1 MLKSQI
7 VNLTWSFQTSGN
19 GNTNHLWPDLCQTNQ
34 VRHPAR
40 KKELNNTEET
50 SDTVNLDSE
59 EYPELSTAVVKSKN
73 SVAVN
78 RYCFQSPTITVL
90 VPELDMEPRRS
101 KNIRRFKRPDKIYVN
116 LQEALESTRCM
127 NKLNNKELPKFRIN
141 IYKGNSCRTDPI
153 MRNSSWSLRKVR
165 VPISK
170 DKKPSKLKRV
180 ILSNRYMRVQI
191 NVQKREEFERAKLQ
205 AICKDVDA
213 IDFDSLSITA
223 DPEIDVDCVNHM
235 CTMTLYDKD
244 YREKNEE
251 NMSETSVDYRPDII
265 RKIRD
270 CHIRNRP
277 TLNTLMANNGRC
289 NTFQINDDEFEDDIV
304 NQTLSLEIKDDI
316 KQEIKQEIIHEDL
329 EDNVQLNINNFLMY
343 SSNFREYCTN
353 MLTPGFTNALETF
366 LREITRLQKRYHE
379 RNPNKSLYKRRYYSG
394 LKETRKHGELKK
406 LKFVIIPPD
415 IEKVELKDGLDD
427 EVNKLLDMC
436 RKQNVAFG
444 FGLNRRKLGYYTH
457 GRGFVACVGI
467 ANYSGT
473 EEIFLNVLT
482 ELAHARNAFKK
493 LSGAK
498 EALIDVPKS
507 ISDDCLLSENIN
519 ALLKILS
526 LSNVIHG

>member
-1 MLKSQI
+1 MLKSQV

-19 GNTNHLWPDLCQTNQ
+19 DDTNNLWPDLYQTNQ
-34 VRHPAR
+34 VRHPVR
-40 KKELNNTEET
+40 KKEVNNTEGT
-50 SDTVNLDSE
+50 SNTVILDSI

-78 RYCFQSPTITVL
+78 RYCLQSPTITVL

-141 IYKGNSCRTDPI
+141 IYKGNPCRTDPI
-153 MRNSSWSLRKVR
+153 MRNSSWTLRKVR
-165 VPISK
+165 APISK
-170 DKKPSKLKRV
+170 DKKPSKLKRI
-180 ILSNRYMRVQI
+180 ILCNRDMRVQI
-191 NVQKREEFERAKLQ
+191 NVQKREEFERGKVH

-213 IDFDSLSITA
+213 IDFNSLRITA
-223 DPEIDVDCVNHM
+223 DPEIDVDCVNRM
-235 CTMTLYDKD
+235 CTMTLYNKD
-244 YREKNEE
+244 YRERSEE
-251 NMSETSVDYRPDII
+251 STSETSVYYRPDII
-265 RKIRD
+265 RKTSDLRIRK
-270 CHIRNRP
+270 RS
-277 TLNTLMANNGRC
+277 TLNTSIANSGRC
-289 NTFQINDDEFEDDIV
+289 NPFQVNDDVIEDDIV
-304 NQTLSLEIKDDI
+304 NQTLSLAIKDDI

-329 EDNVQLNINNFLMY
+329 EDSVQLNINNFLMY
-343 SSNFREYCTN
+343 SRNFREYCTN
-353 MLTPGFTNALETF
+353 MLTSGFTNALETF
-366 LREITRLQKRYHE
+366 LREITRLQKRYYE

-406 LKFVIIPPD
+406 LKFVIIAPD
-415 IEKVELKDGLDD
+415 IEKVELEGGLDD
-427 EVNKLLDMC
+427 EVNKLLDIC
-436 RKQNVAFG
+436 RKQNVVFG

-457 GRGFVACVGI
+457 GKGFVGCVGI

-482 ELAHARNAFKK
+482 ELAHARNAFQK

-498 EALIDVPKS
+498 EALIDVPNS
-507 ISDDCLLSENIN
+507 ISDDCLLSENIST
-519 ALLKILS
+519 LLKILL